1 MAEQWTHRPGVDPEA
16 QLKELERTLGLQNLK
31 DVSIQDIN
39 GQKVLQIYTNDQ
51 KFHIPMNVVAP

>member
-31 DVSIQDIN
+31 DVSIQTV
-39 GQKVLQIYTNDQ
+39 GTAKVLQILTNDKKYQ
-51 KFHIPMNVVAP
+51 ITMTEV

>member
-31 DVSIQDIN
+31 DVSVQTV
-39 GQKVLQIYTNDQ
+39 GATKVLQILTND
-51 KFHIPMNVVAP
+51 KKYHINLTEV